1 MNHCAYPIA
10 YTAAALLAV
19 LALTAPSRANS
30 GDLTPTPTTETLP
43 AQVMVAQTSPT
54 PAPAA
59 TSPVSGAAAVAKT
72 AAVNPVETRIKELH
86 AELKITPAQ
95 EGVWSN
101 VAQVMRDNEK
111 VMEALHKTRSEKAKT
126 MTAVEDVKSY
136 AEIASAHAD
145 GLERFVPVFEALY
158 SSMSDEQKENA
169 DTIFGSREPMAK
181 KNTKSK
187 RK

>member
-1 MNHCAYPIA
+1 MKHSAYPFA
-10 YTAAALLAV
+10 YTAAALLAT
-19 LALTAPSRANS
+19 LALADPSRADS
-30 GDLTPTPTTETLP
+30 GVLV
-43 AQVMVAQTSPT
+43 AQVSSTQ
-54 PAPAA
+54 APAA
-59 TSPVSGAAAVAKT
+59 TRQGSGPETVAKT
-72 AAVNPVETRIKELH
+72 SADNPVETRIKELH

-95 EGVWSN
+95 EGLWSN
-101 VAQVMRDNEK
+101 LSQVMRDNEK
-111 VMEALHKTRSEKAKT
+111 VMEALHKTRSGKAKA

-158 SSMSDEQKENA
+158 TSMSDEQKKNA